1 MIFVILSTRSD
12 RDIEVGHAGF
22 CGLQKDVDVVCAA
35 DAGFTQA
42 LFCFNTFECWTSMKA
57 QMRYYIELL
66 PFTLFVL

>member
-35 DAGFTQA
+35 DAGFTQSVV
-42 LFCFNTFECWTSMKA
+42 LFQHF
-57 QMRYYIELL
+57 
-66 PFTLFVL
+66 